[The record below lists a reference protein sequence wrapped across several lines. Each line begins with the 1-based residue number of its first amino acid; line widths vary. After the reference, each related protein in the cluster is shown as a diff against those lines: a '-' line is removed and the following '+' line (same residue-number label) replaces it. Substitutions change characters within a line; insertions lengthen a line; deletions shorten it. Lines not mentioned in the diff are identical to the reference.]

1 MKRALLTAA
10 AGLLAAASAALCVLG
25 ALSDRTEIPARRF
38 KASGAEPAAV
48 VPVARPG
55 GTVDINSDEIEEL
68 TMLHGVGE
76 SLADRMI
83 AERLANGS
91 YHYPEANG
99 SYHYP
104 EDLYAVSGIGA
115 NKAAGFADQLDFS
128 WEEP

>member
-25 ALSDRTEIPARRF
+25 ALSGRTEIHARRF
-38 KASGAEPAAV
+38 EASGVNTAAI
-48 VPVARPG
+48 VPVARPD

-68 TMLHGVGE
+68 TLLRGVGE
-76 SLADRMI
+76 SLADRLI
-83 AERLANGS
+83 AERL
-91 YHYPEANG
+91 ANG

>member
-1 MKRALLTAA
+1 MKRVMLTAA
-10 AGLLAAASAALCVLG
+10 AGLLAAASVVLCVIG
-25 ALSDRTEIPARRF
+25 ALSGRTEIPARRF
-38 KASGAEPAAV
+38 EASGVNTAAI
-48 VPVARPG
+48 VPVARPD

-68 TMLHGVGE
+68 TLLRGVGE

-83 AERLANGS
+83 TERL
-91 YHYPEANG
+91 ANG

>member
-10 AGLLAAASAALCVLG
+10 AGLLAAASVALCVLG
-25 ALSDRTEIPARRF
+25 ALSGRTEIPARRF
-38 KASGAEPAAV
+38 EASGVTTAAV
-48 VPVARPG
+48 VPVARPD

-68 TMLHGVGE
+68 TLLRGVGE

-83 AERLANGS
+83 AERL
-91 YHYPEANG
+91 ANG

>member
-1 MKRALLTAA
+1 MRRALLTAA
-10 AGLLAAASAALCVLG
+10 AGLLAAAAAALCVLG
-25 ALSDRTEIPARRF
+25 ALSGRTEIPARRF

-76 SLADRMI
+76 SLANRI
-83 AERLANGS
+83 IEERL
-91 YHYPEANG
+91 ANG

>member
-1 MKRALLTAA
+1 MRRALLTAA
-10 AGLLAAASAALCVLG
+10 AGLLAAAAAALCVLG
-25 ALSDRTEIPARRF
+25 ALSGRTEIPARRF

-76 SLADRMI
+76 SLANRI
-83 AERLANGS
+83 IKERLANGS
-91 YHYPEANG
+91 YHYPE
-99 SYHYP
+99 
-104 EDLYAVSGIGA
+104 DLCAVSGIGA

>member
-10 AGLLAAASAALCVLG
+10 AGLLAAASVALCVLG
-25 ALSDRTEIPARRF
+25 ALSGRTEIPARRF
-38 KASGAEPAAV
+38 EASGVNTAAI
-48 VPVARPG
+48 VPVARPD

-68 TMLHGVGE
+68 TLLRGVGE

-83 AERLANGS
+83 AERL
-91 YHYPEANG
+91 ANG

>member
-1 MKRALLTAA
+1 MRRALLTAA
-10 AGLLAAASAALCVLG
+10 AGLLAAAAAALCVLG
-25 ALSDRTEIPARRF
+25 ALSGRTEIPARRF
-38 KASGAEPAAV
+38 KASGA
-48 VPVARPG
+48 
-55 GTVDINSDEIEEL
+55 VDINSDEIEEL

-76 SLADRMI
+76 SLANRI
-83 AERLANGS
+83 IEERL
-91 YHYPEANG
+91 ANG